1 MPTFYGDD
9 RWKRLAR
16 HILRHGLNFEDAIRD
31 DSTQVRRQNA
41 QFFHVFQNAYF
52 LIDAHQTL
60 KN

>member
-9 RWKRLAR
+9 RWKRIAR

-41 QFFHVFQNAYF
+41 QFFPRFSSFVFFFKTPTFN
-52 LIDAHQTL
+52 
-60 KN
+60 